1 MARRKTTKR
10 RNSTSI
16 WQIILLLVLL
26 IGAYYLEQQGW
37 FGQGSGSP
45 NNPPTSVITKPT
57 TGSGQPNTGGG
68 AVGDAI
74 SVYFTTPD
82 LIYPDRAASR
92 RPNTVE
98 QAIIADI
105 DAAQSSVEMAVFEY
119 NLFSIADALQR
130 AKERGLHVE
139 LALDGEN
146 LEKEEMAA
154 FAGQM
159 EAAGIPVHYEE
170 TDAFLH
176 SKFIIIDEKVVWM
189 GSWNAT
195 VNDNYRNN
203 NNLLRITIPEIV
215 ANYQAEFNQMRED
228 LFARRKSS
236 ITPYPSISYNGI
248 TIENYFSPKDKP
260 RDRIV
265 EYLNNAQSSIRFL
278 TFSYTDDA
286 TKDAMIARYNAGV
299 TVEGVFEKRNANGI
313 GAEFTPLKEAGIDVY
328 EDGNCYTMHHKV
340 IIIDDKIVITG
351 SYNFTGRAEDTND
364 ENLLIINDA
373 GIAQQFL
380 QEFDRVYGQARNPTT
395 CGG

>member
-26 IGAYYLEQQGW
+26 IGAYYLERQGW
-37 FGQGSGSP
+37 FGQGSESP
-45 NNPPTSVITKPT
+45 SIPPTSVATNPT
-57 TGSGQPNTGGG
+57 TSSGAPNTSGG
-68 AVGDAI
+68 ALDSAI
-74 SVYFTTPD
+74 TVYFTTPD
-82 LIYPDRAASR
+82 LVYPDRASSR
-92 RPNTVE
+92 RATTVE

-105 DAAQSSVEMAVFEY
+105 DAAQSSIEMAVFEY

-130 AKERGLHVE
+130 AKERGVEVE

-146 LEKEEMAA
+146 LEKEEMAE

-159 EAAGIPVHYEE
+159 ERAGIPIHYEQS
-170 TDAFLH
+170 DAFLH
-176 SKFIIIDEKVVWM
+176 SKFIIIDKKLVWM

-215 ANYQAEFNQMRED
+215 ENYQAEFNQMRQD
-228 LFARRKSS
+228 LFSRKKSS
-236 ITPYPSISYNGI
+236 LTPYPSIMYNGV

-260 RDRIV
+260 RNRIV
-265 EYLNNAQSSIRFL
+265 EYLNNARSSIRFMA
-278 TFSYTDDA
+278 FSFTDDA
-286 TKDAMIARYNAGV
+286 IKDAMVERLNAGV
-299 TVEGVFEKRNANGI
+299 TVQGVFEKRNANGV
-313 GAEFTPLKEAGIDVY
+313 GAEFAPLQEAGVEVY

-340 IIIDDKIVITG
+340 IIIDDRIVITG

-364 ENLLIINDA
+364 ENLIIIDDPA
-373 GIAQQFL
+373 IAQQFL
-380 QEFDRVYGQARNPTT
+380 QEFDRVYNQARNPTS
-395 CGG
+395 CG